1 MTETRGHFH
10 TELAKL
16 EVDLIDMAELASTQ
30 IEDTIAALLAGD
42 AEQAEAVVSKDV
54 EIDRRYLELERRW
67 QELIA
72 LQTPVAADLRLMTL
86 ILQTGH
92 SVERVGDQAVNIA
105 KITRAVEGLPRRETI
120 LLHIKEM
127 GDIVVPMLHVAL
139 EALVKRDLS
148 LAVRL
153 PEMDEPVDRLNHNM
167 YKEVADCGPD
177 HDLLEW
183 AVRMMLVSRALERVG
198 DRAVDI
204 GEQVAYLL
212 TGEFQE
218 FGHDASIVFDA
229 R

>member
-1 MTETRGHFH
+1 
-10 TELAKL
+10 
-16 EVDLIDMAELASTQ
+16 VS
-30 IEDTIAALLAGD
+30 EDIIAALLAGD

>member
-153 PEMDEPVDRLNHNM
+153 PEVDEPVDRLNHNM

>member
-229 R
+229 G

>member
-16 EVDLIDMAELASTQ
+16 EVDLVDMGTLAADQVAATV
-30 IEDTIAALLAGD
+30 AALLAGD
-42 AEQAEAVVSKDV
+42 VAAARKVIQADE
-54 EIDRRYLELERRW
+54 EIDRRYLDLERRW
-67 QELIA
+67 QELVA
-72 LQTPVAADLRLMTL
+72 LQTPVAADLRLMVL

-105 KITRAVEGLPRRETI
+105 KITQAVDGLPRRETI

-127 GDIVVPMLHVAL
+127 GDIVVPMIRTAL
-139 EALVKRDLS
+139 EALNRRDLS

-153 PEMDEPVDRLNHNM
+153 PEMDEPVDRLNRNM
-167 YKEVADCGPD
+167 YKEVADCGGD

-218 FGHDASIVFDA
+218 FGQDASIVFDA
-229 R
+229 G